1 MVILLRLK
9 NIYQVEDKMNLLILG
24 CLWGDEAKAKVVQHY
39 LEHHDVVVRFQGG
52 ANAGHTVYLEDGSKL
67 VLHSIPVGI
76 ICEDKTVVI
85 AAGCLVN
92 PETLIEEI
100 KELESRGIN
109 VMSRLK
115 IYSNTTITTDF
126 EVALDRARETFL
138 SSGSSK
144 IGTTGRGIG
153 PSYSNRAFRT
163 AILFEDLLDQFILAE
178 KVRSLSIDMNPR
190 IRSYGAKEVD
200 PESVFQKLHDCSKI
214 LSGLMVHP
222 NYVYSL
228 IESKKNILFEGAQG
242 GLLCLTN
249 GSYPYVTSSSV
260 HPASASIGSNIP
272 MKSIN
277 KVIGV
282 LKAYPTRVGEG
293 PFPTQISAVNE
304 EILRKIGKEYGAT
317 TGRPRKCGWPD
328 LPIASYVGRLFG
340 IDEFALTCLDT
351 LCEFSAKTG
360 PIKICD
366 FYEISGRK
374 IICSESA
381 SASYLSK
388 VKPVYSE
395 FDLGCNCSGVNNTRD
410 LPLKAANF
418 VNLIQNKTGIPVK
431 LISTGPLREN
441 VIVL

>member
-1 MVILLRLK
+1 
-9 NIYQVEDKMNLLILG
+9 MNLLVLG

-52 ANAGHTVYLEDGSKL
+52 ANAGHTVYLEDSSKL

-100 KELESRGIN
+100 KELEFRGIN

-126 EVALDRARETFL
+126 EVVLDRAREAFL

-153 PSYSNRAFRT
+153 PSYSNRAYRT
-163 AILFEDLLDQFILAE
+163 SILFEDLFDRFGLAE
-178 KVRSLSIDMNPR
+178 KVRALSKDMNPR
-190 IRSYGAKEVD
+190 INSYGAEEVD
-200 PESVFQKLHDCSKI
+200 PETVFEKLHKCSKT

-228 IESKKNILFEGAQG
+228 IERQNNILFEGAQG

-260 HPASASIGSNIP
+260 HPASASISSNIP

-277 KVIGV
+277 KVVGV

-293 PFPTQISAVNE
+293 PFPTQISAVKE
-304 EILRKIGKEYGAT
+304 EALRKIGNEYGAT

-351 LCEFSAKTG
+351 LCEFSKQTG
-360 PIKICD
+360 SIKICD
-366 FYEISGRK
+366 SYEISGRK

-381 SASYLSK
+381 SASYLSR
-388 VKPVYSE
+388 VKPIYSE
-395 FDLGCNCSGVNNTRD
+395 FDLGCDCAGVSRIED
-410 LPLKAANF
+410 LPFKATNF
-418 VNLIQNKTGIPVK
+418 MNIIENATGIPVK